1 MTQRMKE
8 IAVADPSLL
17 LDQFVM
23 HDGDVSRRAAE
34 GDPSQLEP
42 EPQCL
47 LECRPGHS
55 SRKLTLC
62 RSGSCELGRW
72 IDLEFR
78 YWL

>member
-1 MTQRMKE
+1 
-8 IAVADPSLL
+8 
-17 LDQFVM
+17 
-23 HDGDVSRRAAE
+23 VSRRAAE